1 MWREL
6 EREREARAPLRRRWL
21 VAALLAGAA
30 LTLALGFGT
39 DLFERGPTEA
49 DVDAA
54 FRRGAEDGAAA
65 TEADWRAELE
75 RRELVGFARGRS
87 ASSQVSAES
96 IDRFRHGFTYE
107 AAYDA
112 ALALAEE
119 ELAEAWDEGWRNG
132 YRAAWVRISG
142 SPPNEAPENP
152 PNAPPSGARNGSA
165 GDPAND
171 APGDTHN
178 DAPEDVPADT
188 RVNAP
193 DDTPSS
199 TRSDTAGGAPD
210 DTRNDAAPSQ
220 P

>member
-6 EREREARAPLRRRWL
+6 EREREAQTPLRRRWL
-21 VAALLAGAA
+21 AAALLAGAA

-132 YRAAWVRISG
+132 YRAAWVRIAG
-142 SPPNEAPENP
+142 SPPNEPPEN
-152 PNAPPSGARNGSA
+152 APS
-165 GDPAND
+165 
-171 APGDTHN
+171 
-178 DAPEDVPADT
+178 
-188 RVNAP
+188 NAP
-193 DDTPSS
+193 DS
-199 TRSDTAGGAPD
+199 
-210 DTRNDAAPSQ
+210 TRNDAADDTRSDAPDGAGPSR

>member
-6 EREREARAPLRRRWL
+6 ERERKAQAPLRRRWL
-21 VAALLAGAA
+21 AAAVLASAA

-54 FRRGAEDGAAA
+54 FRRGAEDGATA
-65 TEADWRAELE
+65 TEADWRTELE

-119 ELAEAWDEGWRNG
+119 ALAEAWDEGWRNG
-132 YRAAWVRISG
+132 YRAAWVRIGG
-142 SPPNEAPENP
+142 SPPNEAPEGA
-152 PNAPPSGARNGSA
+152 PN
-165 GDPAND
+165 
-171 APGDTHN
+171 
-178 DAPEDVPADT
+178 
-188 RVNAP
+188 NAP
-193 DDTPSS
+193 DDAPDDVPSG
-199 TRSDTAGGAPD
+199 TRSDAPD
-210 DTRNDAAPSQ
+210 NTPADMPSDTSGDAAPSQ

>member
-6 EREREARAPLRRRWL
+6 EREREAQAPQRRRWL
-21 VAALLAGAA
+21 AAALLAGAA

-132 YRAAWVRISG
+132 YRAAWVRIAG
-142 SPPNEAPENP
+142 SPPNEPPEN
-152 PNAPPSGARNGSA
+152 APSDAPDGTRNEAA
-165 GDPAND
+165 GNTPND
-171 APGDTHN
+171 ATGDTH
-178 DAPEDVPADT
+178 
-188 RVNAP
+188 
-193 DDTPSS
+193 S
-199 TRSDTAGGAPD
+199 TAPD
-210 DTRNDAAPSQ
+210 DTRIDTPDDARPSR

>member
-119 ELAEAWDEGWRNG
+119 ALAEAWDEGWRNG
-132 YRAAWVRISG
+132 YRAAWVRIAG
-142 SPPNEAPENP
+142 SPPNEAPEGT
-152 PNAPPSGARNGSA
+152 PSRTPDDMSNGAEE
-165 GDPAND
+165 
-171 APGDTHN
+171 DT
-178 DAPEDVPADT
+178 PADMPSDT
-188 RVNAP
+188 P
-193 DDTPSS
+193 DD
-199 TRSDTAGGAPD
+199 ALGG
-210 DTRNDAAPSQ
+210 TRNDAEPSQ

>member
-119 ELAEAWDEGWRNG
+119 ALAEAWDEGWRNG
-132 YRAAWVRISG
+132 YRAAWVRIGG
-142 SPPNEAPENP
+142 SPPNEAPN
-152 PNAPPSGARNGSA
+152 NAPTEAPG
-165 GDPAND
+165 D
-171 APGDTHN
+171 APSDTHN
-178 DAPEDVPADT
+178 DAPDDT
-188 RVNAP
+188 RSNAP
-193 DDTPSS
+193 
-199 TRSDTAGGAPD
+199 G
-210 DTRNDAAPSQ
+210 DTRNDAPDDTHSTAPGDARSDA
-220 P
+220 PDDGAGPSRP

>member
-119 ELAEAWDEGWRNG
+119 ALAEAWDEGWRNG

-142 SPPNEAPENP
+142 TPPNEAPEDA
-152 PNAPPSGARNGSA
+152 PNS
-165 GDPAND
+165 
-171 APGDTHN
+171 APGDTSN
-178 DAPEDVPADT
+178 NVPGNT
-188 RVNAP
+188 SNVAP
-193 DDTPSS
+193 DDTGDNA
-199 TRSDTAGGAPD
+199 SDDAG
-210 DTRNDAAPSQ
+210 PSQ

>member
-21 VAALLAGAA
+21 AAAVLAGAA

-132 YRAAWVRISG
+132 YRAAWVRIAG
-142 SPPNEAPENP
+142 SPPNEAPEN
-152 PNAPPSGARNGSA
+152 APP
-165 GDPAND
+165 D
-171 APGDTHN
+171 APGDTRS
-178 DAPEDVPADT
+178 DP
-188 RVNAP
+188 P
-193 DDTPSS
+193 DDAGPS
-199 TRSDTAGGAPD
+199 RP
-210 DTRNDAAPSQ
+210 
-220 P
+220 

>member
-21 VAALLAGAA
+21 AAAVLAGAA

-39 DLFERGPTEA
+39 DLFERGPAEA

-65 TEADWRAELE
+65 TEADWRTELE

-87 ASSQVSAES
+87 VSSQVSAES

-132 YRAAWVRISG
+132 YRAAWVRIAG
-142 SPPNEAPENP
+142 SPPNEPPENA
-152 PNAPPSGARNGSA
+152 PN
-165 GDPAND
+165 
-171 APGDTHN
+171 DT
-178 DAPEDVPADT
+178 
-188 RVNAP
+188 
-193 DDTPSS
+193 
-199 TRSDTAGGAPD
+199 PD
-210 DTRNDAAPSQ
+210 DTRSDPPDDARPS
-220 P
+220 PP